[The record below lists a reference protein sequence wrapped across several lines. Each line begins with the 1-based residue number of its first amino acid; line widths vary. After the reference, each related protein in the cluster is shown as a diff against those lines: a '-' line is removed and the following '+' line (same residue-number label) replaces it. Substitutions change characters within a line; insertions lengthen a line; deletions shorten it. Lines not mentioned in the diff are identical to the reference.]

1 MAWDHYESTQDELL
15 QLPKQT
21 AYSWEMGS
29 AYFEMLLLI
38 ANFCNSKILMSFSNF
53 ALNIFLSRNLAW
65 KFNTIFSW
73 KFNYSYWTTEGY
85 MGLNLFIFSL

>member
-1 MAWDHYESTQDELL
+1 MALDHYESTQDKLL

-21 AYSWEMGS
+21 AHSWEMGS

-53 ALNIFLSRNLAW
+53 ALNIFFLKTWHESLIQFFPGNSTA
-65 KFNTIFSW
+65 
-73 KFNYSYWTTEGY
+73 
-85 MGLNLFIFSL
+85 FIGQQKVKWV

>member
-53 ALNIFLSRNLAW
+53 ALNIFFFETWHESL
-65 KFNTIFSW
+65 IQFSPG
-73 KFNYSYWTTEGY
+73 NSTTVIGQ
-85 MGLNLFIFSL
+85 LKVTWV